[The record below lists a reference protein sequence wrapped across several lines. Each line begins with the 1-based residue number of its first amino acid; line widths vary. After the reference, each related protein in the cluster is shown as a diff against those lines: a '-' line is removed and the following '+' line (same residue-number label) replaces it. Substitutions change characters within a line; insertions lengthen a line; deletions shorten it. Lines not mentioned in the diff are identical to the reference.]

1 MADDNLDNQ
10 RSINRLVQERLTL
23 LEKERNTLLG
33 EVDIYKKLLGT
44 NLDLSQV
51 RNRYHSDE
59 KDILQT
65 IRTNTNILKDQSKQ
79 ITFQVAEKSRIQ
91 QISNRILAISE
102 DSYSMLMDELGTVNS
117 IGDIEKKREVLAKKI
132 IELES
137 FRGTILF
144 EDKELQASFNEELE
158 ASIKGAADLEAQLT
172 DTQNVAEKI
181 QSNVTWFDA
190 LKETSNKIGLGKF
203 TNAFEEAAKAA
214 RETAAAN
221 EISKKV
227 ANELVTAKEEEAK
240 AISAAQTAEEEL
252 QKLRKDNKQA
262 MLDENKQR
270 NDIKKSL
277 KEKEDILSKI
287 NNLSQE
293 ELETGEGLTAE
304 RLKQLGLADK
314 VKGTQ
319 GSAAKEVIKALK
331 AEAEADKKKGE
342 ISLNNLEF
350 SKKERNEK
358 LKGIKDTLDQAN
370 QEKTL
375 TSNRVKGLKGQQQ
388 QLAKMTGKAGM
399 KGITAGA
406 KALGPLLKK
415 ALGPLSIILLIK
427 DAIDFVKEAIFAA
440 SKRTADFQK
449 SLGLGRDRA
458 KELSNELRKTA
469 AGARDF
475 ADTVNEG
482 DDNMGRIAG
491 RISRVQVSIKS
502 LNQSFSELNQ
512 NLGTSLDVFS
522 DLGDEGRQL
531 LVTTSL
537 FRDNLGL
544 SSQAISELQK
554 EQIRTGKNQED
565 IVKEVYGEITAR
577 NLLNDTAIDAQL
589 VLEDVFKLSE
599 KTKAMFGFQTVELAK
614 AVYEA
619 RKLGFNLDELD
630 NTANS
635 LLDFESS
642 IAKELEAE
650 LILGKDLN
658 LEKAR
663 QFALNND
670 LVGVANELR
679 KQNVDI
685 VELQQENRIAAEAY
699 AAAVGT
705 PLDTLIKQEKALR
718 EIEGVER
725 RLLKHKIE
733 GFKIDGKTIDAQRL
747 MNMSVTEYDKLIKDG
762 KVSVADLK
770 NILGETVYQNKLAE
784 DAQTKF
790 NKALDMAKEQF
801 AYFVSSGVL
810 EDLVNTLA
818 DFAAGFS
825 ESAMFEFFAGD
836 EAERETRRIERE
848 LKIKANNLQAENERL
863 AGEVGDLENK
873 KNLTKEDQDRLKNLE
888 TQIDSNKETLKTTNE
903 NQGKINDIAESSNS
917 SIVGRETAAGV
928 ASGAMIG
935 AGIGTIVP
943 VIGTA
948 IGAAV
953 GGIIGGIG
961 GYFSGTSIDEKRD
974 AEALETL
981 NQAKN
986 EDGSINFTKIKID
999 DAIIRPNE
1007 KQIIVPNKQD
1017 VITTFKPGGVIDKTL
1032 STDTSLDTV
1041 VNKPIILEPTT
1052 VIDNSELIKEISK
1065 LREDLAKTN
1074 SRPVQV
1080 ESTINLDGNKV
1091 GTALGMA
1098 SYRTQ

>member
-1 MADDNLDNQ
+1 MADGDLDKQENIN
-10 RSINRLVQERLTL
+10 RSIQERLALLEREKSTL
-23 LEKERNTLLG
+23 LEEA
-33 EVDIYKKLLGT
+33 DIYKKLLGT

-51 RNRYHSDE
+51 RSRYQSDE

-79 ITFQVAEKSRIQ
+79 ITFQVAEKGRIQ
-91 QISNRILAISE
+91 KISNDILSISE
-102 DSYSMLMDELGTVNS
+102 NSYSMMREELGTSKN
-117 IGDIEKKREVLAKKI
+117 IGDIEKKREILAKRLV
-132 IELES
+132 ELES

-144 EDKELQASFNEELE
+144 EDKELQAAFNEELE
-158 ASIKGAADLEAQLT
+158 NSIKGALDLEAQLT
-172 DTQNVAEKI
+172 GVQNTSEKI
-181 QSNVTWFDA
+181 QGNVSWFEA
-190 LKETSNKIGLGKF
+190 LKETSDKIGLGKF
-203 TNAFEEAAKAA
+203 TDAFKAAEKAA
-214 RETAAAN
+214 RETA
-221 EISKKV
+221 S
-227 ANELVTAKEEEAK
+227 ANELNKKVTDELVSAKEEEAK
-240 AISAAQTAEEEL
+240 AINAVQTAEEEL
-252 QKLRKDNKQA
+252 QKLREDNKQT

-319 GSAAKEVIKALK
+319 GNAAKEVIKVLK
-331 AEAEADKKKGE
+331 AQTEADKKKE
-342 ISLNNLEF
+342 KVSLNNLEF

-358 LKGIKDTLDQAN
+358 LKGLKDTLNQAK

-375 TSNRVKGLKGQQQ
+375 SGNRVRGLKGQQQ
-388 QLAKMTGKAGM
+388 QLAKMTGKAGL
-399 KGITAGA
+399 KGMTAGA

-415 ALGPLSIILLIK
+415 AMGPLSIILMVRDAFIFIK
-427 DAIDFVKEAIFAA
+427 DAIFAA
-440 SKRTADFQK
+440 SKRTAEFQK

-469 AGARDF
+469 AGAREF
-475 ADTVNEG
+475 ADTINEG
-482 DDNMGRIAG
+482 DDNMGRIGG

-512 NLGTSLDVFS
+512 NLGTSLDIFS

-565 IVKEVYGEITAR
+565 IVKEVYGEIIAR

-619 RKLGFNLDELD
+619 RKLGFNLDDLD
-630 NTANS
+630 STASS

-747 MNMSVTEYDKLIKDG
+747 MNMSATEYNKLIEDG

-810 EDLVNTLA
+810 EDVVNTLA

-825 ESAMFEFFAGD
+825 ESFIFEMFAGD
-836 EAERETRRIERE
+836 KVER
-848 LKIKANNLQAENERL
+848 
-863 AGEVGDLENK
+863 
-873 KNLTKEDQDRLKNLE
+873 
-888 TQIDSNKETLKTTNE
+888 DSNKVKRDTE
-903 NQGKINDIAESSNS
+903 NQFAASSQEVAELRSKLQEAREGGSSNS
-917 SIVGRETAAGV
+917 VIDSLQTQLKAAQTNQENLQSQLNTLE
-928 ASGAMIG
+928 ARN
-935 AGIGTIVP
+935 
-943 VIGTA
+943 
-948 IGAAV
+948 V
-953 GGIIGGIG
+953 GGTGG
-961 GYFSGTSIDEKRD
+961 KRD
-974 AEALETL
+974 YLQSELKKAEENKDGERIKEIKALMKEFSVTDKDMDTRAGYRMA
-981 NQAKN
+981 NTGNNFTMVQAK
-986 EDGSINFTKIKID
+986 

-1007 KQIIVPNKQD
+1007 KQIVIPDKQD
-1017 VITTFKPGGVIDKTL
+1017 VIATFKPGGVIDKTL

-1065 LREDLAKTN
+1065 LREDLAKSN
-1074 SRPVQV
+1074 SKPVQV
-1080 ESTINLDGNKV
+1080 ESTINLDGNRV

>member
-1 MADDNLDNQ
+1 MASEKEQKNINK
-10 RSINRLVQERLTL
+10 SIQERLTL
-23 LEKERNTLLG
+23 LEKEKITLLG
-33 EVDIYKKLLGT
+33 EVDIYKRLLGT

-91 QISNRILAISE
+91 QISNNILSISE
-102 DSYSMLMDELGTVNS
+102 DSYSMLMDELGTVKS
-117 IGDIEKKREVLAKKI
+117 IGDVEKKREVLAKKI

-181 QSNVTWFDA
+181 QKNVTWFEA
-190 LKETSNKIGLGKF
+190 LKEASNKIGLGKF
-203 TNAFEEAAKAA
+203 TDAFEAAEKAA
-214 RETAAAN
+214 RETAVAN
-221 EISKKV
+221 ELSKKV

-240 AISAAQTAEEEL
+240 AISTVQTAEEEL
-252 QKLRKDNKQA
+252 QKLREDNKQA
-262 MLDENKQR
+262 MLSENKQR
-270 NDIKKSL
+270 SDIKKSL

-331 AEAEADKKKGE
+331 AETEADKKKGK

-358 LKGIKDTLDQAN
+358 LKGIKDTLDQAK

-375 TSNRVKGLKGQQQ
+375 SGNRVKGLKGQQQ

-399 KGITAGA
+399 KGIQAGA

-415 ALGPLSIILLIK
+415 ALGPLSIILIVRDALIFIK
-427 DAIDFVKEAIFAA
+427 DALFAA

-469 AGARDF
+469 AGAREF

-482 DDNMGRIAG
+482 DDNMGRIVG
-491 RISRVQVSIKS
+491 RVSRVQVSIKS

-512 NLGTSLDVFS
+512 NLGTSLDVFG

-544 SSQAISELQK
+544 SSQAISELNK

-589 VLEDVFKLSE
+589 VLEDIFKLSE
-599 KTKAMFGFQTVELAK
+599 KTRAMFGFQTTELAD

-619 RKLGFNLDELD
+619 RKLGFNLDDLD
-630 NTANS
+630 STASS

-705 PLDTLIKQEKALR
+705 PLGTLIKQEKALR
-718 EIEGVER
+718 EIDGIER
-725 RLLKHKIE
+725 RLLEHKE
-733 GFKIDGKTIDAQRL
+733 KGFKIDGKTIDAQRL
-747 MNMSVTEYDKLIKDG
+747 MNMSATEYEDIIKKG
-762 KVSVADLK
+762 NISVADLK
-770 NILGETVYQNKLAE
+770 DILGETVYQNKLAE

-810 EDLVNTLA
+810 EDVVNTLA

-825 ESAMFEFFAGD
+825 ESFIFEMFAGD
-836 EAERETRRIERE
+836 KVER
-848 LKIKANNLQAENERL
+848 
-863 AGEVGDLENK
+863 
-873 KNLTKEDQDRLKNLE
+873 
-888 TQIDSNKETLKTTNE
+888 DSNKVKRDTE
-903 NQGKINDIAESSNS
+903 NQFAASSQEVAELKSKLQEAQEGGSSNS
-917 SIVGRETAAGV
+917 VIDSLQTQLDAAQTNQGNLQSQLDKLE
-928 ASGAMIG
+928 ARN
-935 AGIGTIVP
+935 
-943 VIGTA
+943 
-948 IGAAV
+948 V
-953 GGIIGGIG
+953 GGTGG
-961 GYFSGTSIDEKRD
+961 KRD
-974 AEALETL
+974 YLQSELKKAEKDQDEERIKEIKALMKEFSVTDRDMATQAGYRMANTGNNFTL
-981 NQAKN
+981 AQAK
-986 EDGSINFTKIKID
+986 

-1007 KQIIVPNKQD
+1007 KQIIIPDKQD
-1017 VITTFKPGGVIDKTL
+1017 VIATFKPGGVIDKTL

-1041 VNKPIILEPTT
+1041 VNKPTILTSTT
-1052 VIDNSELIKEISK
+1052 VVDNSELIKEISK
-1065 LREDLAKTN
+1065 LREDLTKTN

-1091 GTALGMA
+1091 GTSLGMA

>member
-1 MADDNLDNQ
+1 MADDNLDKQKNIN
-10 RSINRLVQERLTL
+10 RSIQERLTL
-23 LEKERNTLLG
+23 LERERNTLLG

-44 NLDLSQV
+44 NLDLSQA

-65 IRTNTNILKDQSKQ
+65 IRTNTNILRDQSKQ

-91 QISNRILAISE
+91 QISNKILTISE
-102 DSYSMLMDELGTVNS
+102 DSYSMLMDELGTVKS
-117 IGDIEKKREVLAKKI
+117 IGDIENKREALAKKI

-137 FRGTILF
+137 FRGTLLF
-144 EDKELQASFNEELE
+144 EDKELQSAFNEELE

-181 QSNVTWFDA
+181 QKNVTWFEA
-190 LKETSNKIGLGKF
+190 LKESSNKIGLGKF
-203 TNAFEEAAKAA
+203 TDAFEAAEKAA
-214 RETAAAN
+214 RETAVAN
-221 EISKKV
+221 ELNKKV
-227 ANELVTAKEEEAK
+227 ANELIATKEEEAK
-240 AISAAQTAEEEL
+240 AISAVQTAEEEL
-252 QKLRKDNKQA
+252 QKLREDNKQT

-277 KEKEDILSKI
+277 KEKKDILSKI

-293 ELETGEGLTAE
+293 ELETGEGLTTE

-319 GSAAKEVIKALK
+319 GNAAKQVLKALK
-331 AEAEADKKKGE
+331 AEVEADKKKGE

-358 LKGIKDTLDQAN
+358 LKGIKDTLNQAK

-375 TSNRVKGLKGQQQ
+375 SSNRVKGLKDQQQ

-406 KALGPLLKK
+406 KALTPLLKK
-415 ALGPLSIILLIK
+415 ALGPLSIILMVKDAFIFIK
-427 DAIDFVKEAIFAA
+427 DALFAA
-440 SKRTADFQK
+440 SKRTAEFQK
-449 SLGLGRDRA
+449 SLGLGRNRA

-469 AGARDF
+469 AGAREF

-482 DDNMGRIAG
+482 DDNMGRILG
-491 RISRVQVSIKS
+491 RVSRVQVSIKS

-565 IVKEVYGEITAR
+565 IVKEIYGEVTAR

-589 VLEDVFKLSE
+589 VLEDIFKLSE
-599 KTKAMFGFQTVELAK
+599 KTRAMFGFQTVELSK

-619 RKLGFNLDELD
+619 RKLGFNLDDLD
-630 NTANS
+630 NTASS

-685 VELQQENRIAAEAY
+685 VDLQQENRIAAEAY

-718 EIEGVER
+718 EVEGIQR
-725 RLLKHKIE
+725 RLLKTKGE
-733 GFKIDGKTIDAQRL
+733 GFKIDGQTIDAQRL
-747 MNMSVTEYDKLIKDG
+747 MNMSATEYNKLIKDG
-762 KVSVADLK
+762 SVSVADLK

-790 NKALDMAKEQF
+790 NKALEMAKEQF
-801 AYFVSSGVL
+801 AHFVSSGIL

-818 DFAAGFS
+818 DFSAGFS
-825 ESAMFEFFAGD
+825 ESAMFKFFAGD
-836 EAERETRRIERE
+836 KVERDNNRTKRDTENQFASSSQEVVE
-848 LKIKANNLQAENERL
+848 LKSKLHEAKESGSSESVIASLKKQIKTAE
-863 AGEVGDLENK
+863 D
-873 KNLTKEDQDRLKNLE
+873 
-888 TQIDSNKETLKTTNE
+888 TQKGFQKTLETLKARN
-903 NQGKINDIAESSNS
+903 
-917 SIVGRETAAGV
+917 VGST
-928 ASGAMIG
+928 
-935 AGIGTIVP
+935 
-943 VIGTA
+943 
-948 IGAAV
+948 
-953 GGIIGGIG
+953 GG
-961 GYFSGTSIDEKRD
+961 KRD
-974 AEALETL
+974 YLQSELKKSEKNQDEERTKEIKALMEEYSVTDRDMATQAGYRMA
-981 NQAKN
+981 NTGNNFTMVQAK
-986 EDGSINFTKIKID
+986 

-1007 KQIIVPNKQD
+1007 KQIIVPDKQD
-1017 VITTFKPGGVIDKTL
+1017 VIATFKPGGVIDKTL

-1065 LREDLAKTN
+1065 LREDLAKSN
-1074 SRPVQV
+1074 SKPVQV
-1080 ESTINLDGNKV
+1080 ESTINLDGNRV

>member
-1 MADDNLDNQ
+1 MASEEEQKNINK
-10 RSINRLVQERLTL
+10 SIQERLTL
-23 LEKERNTLLG
+23 LEKEKITLLG
-33 EVDIYKKLLGT
+33 EVDIYKRLLGT

-91 QISNRILAISE
+91 QISNNILTVSE
-102 DSYSMLMDELGTVNS
+102 DTYSMLANELGTVKS
-117 IGDIEKKREVLAKKI
+117 IGDLEKKREVLAKKI

-181 QSNVTWFDA
+181 QKNVTWFEA
-190 LKETSNKIGLGKF
+190 LKENSNKIGLGRF
-203 TNAFEEAAKAA
+203 TDAFEKAEKAA
-214 RETAAAN
+214 RETAVAN
-221 EISKKV
+221 ELSKKV
-227 ANELVTAKEEEAK
+227 ANELITAKEEEAK
-240 AISAAQTAEEEL
+240 AISTVQTAEEEL
-252 QKLRKDNKQA
+252 QKFREDNKQA
-262 MLDENKQR
+262 MLGENKQR

-358 LKGIKDTLDQAN
+358 LKGIKDTLNQAK

-375 TSNRVKGLKGQQQ
+375 SGNRVKGLKGQQQ

-399 KGITAGA
+399 KGIKAGA
-406 KALGPLLKK
+406 KALIPILKK
-415 ALGPLSIILLIK
+415 ALGPLGIILIIRDAFIFIK
-427 DAIDFVKEAIFAA
+427 DALFAA

-469 AGARDF
+469 AGAREF

-482 DDNMGRIAG
+482 DDNMDRMTGK
-491 RISRVQVSIKS
+491 ISRVQVSIKS
-502 LNQSFSELNQ
+502 LNQSFSQLNQ
-512 NLGTSLDVFS
+512 NLGTSLDVFG

-544 SSQAISELQK
+544 SSQAISELNK

-577 NLLNDTAIDAQL
+577 NLLNNTAIDAQL
-589 VLEDVFKLSE
+589 VLEDIFKLSE
-599 KTKAMFGFQTVELAK
+599 KTRAMFGFQTTELAN

-619 RKLGFNLDELD
+619 RKLGFNLDDLD
-630 NTANS
+630 STASS

-685 VELQQENRIAAEAY
+685 VELQQKNRIAAEAY

-705 PLDTLIKQEKALR
+705 PLGTLIKQEKALR
-718 EIEGVER
+718 EIDGIER
-725 RLLKHKIE
+725 RLLEHKE
-733 GFKIDGKTIDAQRL
+733 KGFKIDGKAIDAQRL
-747 MNMSVTEYDKLIKDG
+747 MNMSATEYKDIIKKG
-762 KVSVADLK
+762 NISVADLK
-770 NILGETVYQNKLAE
+770 DILGETVYQNKLAE

-810 EDLVNTLA
+810 EDVVNTLA

-825 ESAMFEFFAGD
+825 ESLIFEMFAGD
-836 EAERETRRIERE
+836 KVERDSNKVKRDTENQFFSSSQEVAELTSN
-848 LKIKANNLQAENERL
+848 LKKA
-863 AGEVGDLENK
+863 
-873 KNLTKEDQDRLKNLE
+873 KEGGASNSVIDSLE
-888 TQIDSNKETLKTTNE
+888 TQLENAQTNQGNLQSQLNTLKARNVKGTSNKRNYLQSELEKAEQIKDETRIKEIKALMKEFSVTDKDMATRAGHRMANTGNNYTTF
-903 NQGKINDIAESSNS
+903 QVK
-917 SIVGRETAAGV
+917 
-928 ASGAMIG
+928 
-935 AGIGTIVP
+935 
-943 VIGTA
+943 
-948 IGAAV
+948 
-953 GGIIGGIG
+953 
-961 GYFSGTSIDEKRD
+961 
-974 AEALETL
+974 
-981 NQAKN
+981 
-986 EDGSINFTKIKID
+986 

-1017 VITTFKPGGVIDKTL
+1017 VIATFKPGGVIDKTL

-1041 VNKPIILEPTT
+1041 VNKPTILTSTT
-1052 VIDNSELIKEISK
+1052 VVDNSELIKEISK
-1065 LREDLAKTN
+1065 LREDLTKTN

-1091 GTALGMA
+1091 GTSLGMA

>member
-10 RSINRLVQERLTL
+10 KNINRSIQERLTL
-23 LEKERNTLLG
+23 LEREKSTLLE

-91 QISNRILAISE
+91 QISNKILAISE
-102 DSYSMLMDELGTVNS
+102 DSYSMLMDELGTVKS

-144 EDKELQASFNEELE
+144 EDKELQAAFNEELE
-158 ASIKGAADLEAQLT
+158 ASIKGAANLEAQLT

-181 QSNVTWFDA
+181 QKNVTWFEA
-190 LKETSNKIGLGKF
+190 LKESSNKIGLGKF
-203 TNAFEEAAKAA
+203 TDAFEAAEKAA
-214 RETAAAN
+214 RETAVAN
-221 EISKKV
+221 ELSKKV

-240 AISAAQTAEEEL
+240 AISAVQTAEEEL
-252 QKLRKDNKQA
+252 QKLREDNKQA

-287 NNLSQE
+287 SNLSQE

-314 VKGTQ
+314 AKGTQ
-319 GSAAKEVIKALK
+319 GSAAKEVLKALK

-350 SKKERNEK
+350 AKKERNEK
-358 LKGIKDTLDQAN
+358 LKGVKDTLNQAK

-375 TSNRVKGLKGQQQ
+375 SGNRVKGLKDTQQ

-399 KGITAGA
+399 KGITAGT

-415 ALGPLSIILLIK
+415 ALGPLGIILMVRDAFIFIK
-427 DAIDFVKEAIFAA
+427 DAIFAA
-440 SKRTADFQK
+440 SKRTAEFQK

-458 KELSNELRKTA
+458 KELSNELRETA
-469 AGARDF
+469 AGARQF
-475 ADTVNEG
+475 ADTINEG
-482 DDNMGRIAG
+482 DDNMGRMFG
-491 RISRVQVSIKS
+491 SISRVQVSIKS

-512 NLGTSLDVFS
+512 NLGTSLDIFN

-577 NLLNDTAIDAQL
+577 NLLNDTAINAQL

-619 RKLGFNLDELD
+619 RKLGFNLDDLD
-630 NTANS
+630 SSASS

-670 LVGVANELR
+670 LVGLAGELR

-699 AAAVGT
+699 AAAVGV

-718 EIEGVER
+718 EIDGIER
-725 RLLKHKIE
+725 RLLKHKIK
-733 GFKIDGKTIDAQRL
+733 GFEIDGKTIDAQRL
-747 MNMSVTEYDKLIKDG
+747 MNMSATEYNKLITDG

-801 AYFVSSGVL
+801 TYFVSSGVL

-818 DFAAGFS
+818 DFVAGFS
-825 ESAMFEFFAGD
+825 ESSLFEFFAGD
-836 EAERETRRIERE
+836 EVERETRRIERE

-863 AGEVGDLENK
+863 AKEVGDLENK
-873 KNLTKEDQDRLKNLE
+873 ENFTKEDQDKLNYLNEQIKENKKELDETSKNKNTLAQVT
-888 TQIDSNKETLKTTNE
+888 TQANL
-903 NQGKINDIAESSNS
+903 
-917 SIVGRETAAGV
+917 GV
-928 ASGAMIG
+928 MGGIKQG
-935 AGIGTIVP
+935 AGIGTMIPGIGP
-943 VIGTA
+943 VL
-948 IGAAV
+948 
-953 GGIIGGIG
+953 GGIIGGIKS
-961 GYFSGTSIDEKRD
+961 YLNDDELDKKTST
-974 AEALETL
+974 AL
-981 NQAKN
+981 NSAKN
-986 EDGSINFTKIKID
+986 EDGSINFTKLKID

-1017 VITTFKPGGVIDKTL
+1017 VIATFKPGGVIDKTL

-1041 VNKPIILEPTT
+1041 VNKPTVLTSTT
-1052 VIDNSELIKEISK
+1052 VVDNSELIKEISK
-1065 LREDLAKTN
+1065 LREDLAKSN
-1074 SRPVQV
+1074 SKPVQV
-1080 ESTINLDGNKV
+1080 ESTINLDGNRV